1 MKLPRDISGEKL
13 TTLLAKYGYHETR
26 RTGSH
31 IRLTTTFKGSEH
43 HLTVPSHDS
52 LKIGTLNNVIMDLA
66 AYLEMDKQTLIKQ
79 LFD

>member
-13 TTLLAKYGYHETR
+13 TALLTKYGYYETR

-43 HLTVPSHDS
+43 HLTVPAHNP
-52 LKIGTLNNVIMDLA
+52 LKIGTLNNIITDVA
-66 AYLEMDKQTLIKQ
+66 TYLEMDKQTVIKQ
-79 LFD
+79 LFE